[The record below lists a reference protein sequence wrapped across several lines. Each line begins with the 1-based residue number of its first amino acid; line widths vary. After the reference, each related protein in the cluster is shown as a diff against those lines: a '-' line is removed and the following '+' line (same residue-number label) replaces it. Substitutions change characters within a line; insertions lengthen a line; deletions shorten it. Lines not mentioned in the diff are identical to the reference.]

1 MVLRARNLALAILAF
16 APSIVAAPGDDIARA
31 RNLFEH
37 GKFEEAEEIAKA
49 KGVDAIPLRAEIL
62 RAKGKPDEAV
72 RLLETR
78 KSASGVEGRR
88 VRLLLGELLIATG
101 RRKDA
106 EEPLMKIIE
115 EYNDRSIASS
125 DAEGLAMV
133 GRAASLLRSPKDA
146 NNAYNESERVD
157 KKRLQTLL
165 YRADLFLD
173 KYDPGHAEELLRE
186 ALEIDGER
194 SDTLV
199 ALARVKLEQNVDFES
214 AEELLDQAIK
224 SNPKNADVFAVQ
236 AGIALRDSNLK
247 KAEESIAKGLAIN
260 SSHLELLS
268 LKAAARFLADD
279 RAGFESAKKAV
290 FAKNK
295 EYATFYTIV
304 SEFAEWEH
312 RYDDIVNMMK
322 EATQLDPDDGKSW
335 ATLGLTQLRSLDE
348 AGGLQSL
355 QRAWSK
361 DHFNVR
367 VFNTLNLYEQAIPN
381 QYETVNEGVFAVRYA
396 KDERKVLERYVP
408 KLLGEAWAS
417 MKARYGYVPK
427 LPVGV
432 ELYGTREQFS
442 VRTSGLPNIG
452 IQGVCF
458 GQVVAAMSPKSEPF
472 NWGNVLWHE
481 LGHVFAIQMSNNH
494 VPRWFTEGLSEYET
508 IVRRP
513 EWQRELDRELYIGLT
528 QNTLPSAVEMNRAF
542 THAKDSEDVTTA
554 YYASSQMVVF
564 TVERFGMPKVVD
576 ALKRWGAGAQT
587 SDVIQ
592 KSFGLS
598 PDAYDAAFKSWAL
611 SRLSRYKGQFL
622 FQPRSVPLAAAKL
635 AAEAQP
641 ASAPAQ
647 VDLALSLLRSKKAKE
662 AKQALDKALSIDPKD
677 ARALF
682 VAAKLALGEK
692 DGASAEG
699 HLAKMIGSGADGVQV
714 RLALADAAELRKNS
728 KAQKSAFEAAH
739 RFDPSNPEPLK
750 GLFDLALEEKDDDG
764 ALKTLRELAP
774 LEEHDKRVWRMLLE
788 RLVQRKEW
796 AEAVKV
802 GESAL
807 FVDVHSAPVHL
818 GYARALIG
826 VGRFGAAQFEA
837 ESALLCKSTKKE
849 EASAHAIVARAFIE
863 LKNPAKAREHIQEA
877 KTIDP
882 ENADI
887 AGRPPL

>member
-1 MVLRARNLALAILAF
+1 MVVRSRSLALALFAF
-16 APSIVAAPGDDIARA
+16 APALFAAPGDDIGRA
-31 RNLFEH
+31 RTLVEH
-37 GKFEEAEEIAKA
+37 GQYDEADALL
-49 KGVDAIPLRAEIL
+49 KGKGNEAILLRAEIL
-62 RAKGKPDEAV
+62 RAKGKMEEAI

-78 KSASGVEGRR
+78 KAATGAEGRR
-88 VRLLLGELLIATG
+88 VRLLLGDLLISVG

-115 EYNDRSIASS
+115 EYNDRTIASS
-125 DAEGLAMV
+125 DAEGLAIV
-133 GRAASLLRSPKDA
+133 GRAAALLRSPKDA

-157 KKRLQTLL
+157 KKRLETLL
-165 YRADLFLD
+165 FRADLFLD

-186 ALEIDGER
+186 ALEIDPER
-194 SDTLV
+194 SETLV
-199 ALARVKLEQNVDFES
+199 ALSRVKLEQNVDFES
-214 AEELLDQAIK
+214 AEEFLDQAQK
-224 SNPKNADVFAVQ
+224 SNPKNADVFAVR
-236 AGIALRDSNLK
+236 AGIALRDSDVK
-247 KAEESIAKGLAIN
+247 RAEESIAKGLALN
-260 SSHLELLS
+260 PSHLELLS

-279 RAGFESAKKAV
+279 AAGFESAKKAV
-290 FAKNK
+290 LAKNK

-312 RYDDIVNMMK
+312 RYDDIVKMMK
-322 EATQLDPDDGKSW
+322 EATALDPEDGKAW
-335 ATLGLTQLRSLDE
+335 AILGLTQLRSLDE
-348 AGGLQSL
+348 AAGLQSL

-381 QYETVNEGVFAVRYA
+381 QYESVKEGVFALRYA
-396 KDERKVLERYVP
+396 KDERAVLQRYVP

-417 MKARYGYVPK
+417 MKARYGFVPK

-432 ELYGTREQFS
+432 ELYSTREQFS

-513 EWQRELDRELYIGLT
+513 EWQRELDRELYVGLT
-528 QNTLPSAVEMNRAF
+528 QNTLPGAVDMNRAF
-542 THAKDSEDVTTA
+542 THAKDGDDVTTA

-576 ALKRWGAGAQT
+576 ALKRWGQGSTTA
-587 SDVIQ
+587 DVIQ
-592 KSFGLS
+592 KSFGVTS
-598 PDAYDAAFKSWAL
+598 DAYDAAFRAWAL
-611 SRLSRYKGQFL
+611 SRLSRYRGQFL
-622 FQPRSVPLAAAKL
+622 FQPKSPPLPAAKL

-641 ASAPAQ
+641 TSAPAH
-647 VDLALSLLRSKKAKE
+647 VDLALALLRSKKSKE
-662 AKQALDKALSIDPKD
+662 AKGALEKAISLDPKD
-677 ARALF
+677 ARARF
-682 VAAKLALGEK
+682 VSAKVALGDK
-692 DGASAEG
+692 DGEAAES
-699 HLAKMIGSGADGVQV
+699 HLAKMIENGADGVQV
-714 RLALADAAELRKNS
+714 RLALADAAELRKNT
-728 KAQKSAFEAAH
+728 KAQKNALEAAH
-739 RFDPSNPEPLK
+739 RFDPSNAEPLK
-750 GLFDLALEEKDDDG
+750 GLFDLALEEKDEDA
-764 ALKTLRELAP
+764 ALKTLRALAP
-774 LEEHDKRVWRMLLE
+774 LEEHDKRVWRMFLE

-807 FVDVHSAPVHL
+807 FVDVHSAPVHIA
-818 GYARALIG
+818 YARALSA
-826 VGRFGAAQFEA
+826 VGRHDAAQFEA
-837 ESALLCKSTKKE
+837 ESALLCKATKKE
-849 EASAHAIVARAFIE
+849 EASAHAVLARALIE

-877 KTIDP
+877 KKLDP
-882 ENADI
+882 ENPDI
-887 AGRPPL
+887 ASLPAL